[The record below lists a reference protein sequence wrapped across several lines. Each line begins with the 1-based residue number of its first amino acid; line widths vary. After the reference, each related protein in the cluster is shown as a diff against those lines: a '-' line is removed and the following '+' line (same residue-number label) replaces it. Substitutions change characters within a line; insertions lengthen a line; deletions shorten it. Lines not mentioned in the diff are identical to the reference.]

1 MWSDHKGQRG
11 FNDECLE
18 HSSENNCLEV
28 EKPVFQT
35 QRRQKERMSS
45 TILSLG
51 GTERV
56 GSAIVRMRT
65 PRNLRQGILRNGGA
79 LAAFRAST
87 FDGKSLKPSLKQAG
101 DLIGRTG
108 MRLRIWRNLHG
119 KKGSLLAVPCISFSP
134 DL

>member
-11 FNDECLE
+11 FSDECLE
-18 HSSENNCLEV
+18 HSSESNCLEV
-28 EKPVFQT
+28 EKPVFHT

-87 FDGKSLKPSLKQAG
+87 FDGKSLKQAG

-108 MRLRIWRNLHG
+108 MGLGIWRVLHG